1 MSMAGCKPK
10 QQVAA
15 VKGKP
20 ILANAP
26 VIVYK
31 TKADYSQ
38 HVPVGLSSD
47 KMTIVSYPSP
57 GDVYYGGDL
66 AYPVSLEEGYYLDRR
81 GIDENAAFTKWTYY
95 EYSRLSKTPTQDE
108 IKNMLL
114 DVDPFIE
121 LYNCGT
127 LNDFD
132 NLVDDLNRIIRK
144 DKLSDYKRLK

>member
-1 MSMAGCKPK
+1 MVGCKPK
-10 QQVAA
+10 QQIAA

-20 ILANAP
+20 ILANVP

-38 HVPVGLSSD
+38 HVPVGLSAD
-47 KMTIVSYPSP
+47 KMNIVSYPAP

-66 AYPVSLEEGYYLDRR
+66 AYPVALEQGYLLDKR

-95 EYSRLSKTPTQDE
+95 EYSRLTKTPTQAE

-114 DVDPFIE
+114 EVDPFIE
-121 LYNCGT
+121 IYQCGN
-127 LNDFD
+127 LNDFE
-132 NLVDDLNRIIRK
+132 NLIDDLNRTIRK
-144 DKLSDYKRLK
+144 GKLSDFKRLK